1 MHESSTVAGY
11 FLYTGNQARYKIE
24 TLACRAGSVDGAID
38 PVLWELLS
46 AQGRGVESFHGDFST
61 ALLSGRVTAD
71 VLSRYLELEAN
82 LLVKLVWGIQ
92 GEWEPPCASDLRKK
106 LQNAVPI
113 N

>member
-1 MHESSTVAGY
+1 M
-11 FLYTGNQARYKIE
+11 
-24 TLACRAGSVDGAID
+24 DGAID
-38 PVLWELLS
+38 PVLWELLA
-46 AQGRGVESFHGDFST
+46 AQGRVVESFHGDFST